1 MVVLSY
7 TVYMVL
13 RYKHIVVFPFSRVN
27 CIREITVVNSGDL
40 SIYINTFWGGGEIQR
55 SFTTR
60 TMDINVSLL
69 MYN

>member
-40 SIYINTFWGGGEIQR
+40 SIYINTFWGGGNSEVFYYKDNGYQCI
-55 SFTTR
+55 FT
-60 TMDINVSLL
+60 NV
-69 MYN
+69 